1 MSFKKILVANRGEIA
16 VRIIR
21 AAKELGIRTVAVYSE
36 VDRNSLH
43 LQFAD
48 EAVCIGPAPS
58 QESYLNIPQI
68 ISAALI
74 TGVEA
79 IHPGYGFLAENAK
92 FAEICE
98 SHKISFI
105 GPNSQTIT
113 KMGDKIEARRIMKH
127 AGIPIIPGSTKPVE
141 SLKDALRI
149 IEKIDYPIII
159 KAAAGGGG
167 KGVRIVW
174 SRDKLE
180 RALEVASAEANA
192 SFKNPTLYIERYL
205 HEPRHIEIQI
215 LADNYGNVIHLG
227 ERECSIQHRH
237 QKLIE
242 ESPSPA
248 VDDRLR
254 AKMGEAALKAAK
266 AVKYSNVGTVEF
278 LLDKSKN
285 FYFIEMN
292 TRIQVE
298 HPVTETVTGIDL
310 VKEQILLASGKKIR
324 SQFSKKDINLRGH
337 AIECRINATDPD
349 NGFSPCSGK
358 IHSLILPSGIGVR
371 IDTHLYPGYTVP
383 PNYDSLIAKIITYGL
398 TREEAIARMKRAL
411 EECVIEGIK
420 TTIPFHQKV
429 LTHDAFKKGEIHTHF
444 LPYVINV

>member
-1 MSFKKILVANRGEIA
+1 MFKKMLVANRGEIA

-21 AAKELGIRTVAVYSE
+21 AAKELGIRTVAIYSE
-36 VDRNSLH
+36 ADRESLH

-48 EAVCIGPAPS
+48 ESVCIGPASS

-74 TGVEA
+74 TGAEA

-98 SHKISFI
+98 SHGINFI
-105 GPNSQTIT
+105 GPNSQIINQ
-113 KMGDKIEARRIMKH
+113 MGDKIEARRIAKR
-127 AGIPIIPGSTKPVE
+127 ASVPIIPGSTKPIE
-141 SLKDALRI
+141 SLQDTQRI
-149 IEKIDYPIII
+149 IEKIGYPIMI
-159 KAAAGGGG
+159 KATAGGGG
-167 KGVRIVW
+167 KGIRIVR
-174 SRDKLE
+174 SKDELE
-180 RALEVASAEANA
+180 RSLEISAAEANTA
-192 SFKNPTLYIERYL
+192 FKNPSLFIERYL
-205 HEPRHIEIQI
+205 HEPKHVEIQI
-215 LADNYGNVIHLG
+215 VADKHGNMIHLG

-254 AKMGEAALKAAK
+254 TKMGECALKVAK
-266 AVKYSNVGTVEF
+266 AVKYNNVGTVEF
-278 LLDKSKN
+278 LLDKDKN

-298 HPVTETVTGIDL
+298 HPITELTTGIDL
-310 VKEQILLASGKKIR
+310 VKEQIRIAAGEKL
-324 SQFSKKDINLRGH
+324 QFSKKNIKLRGH
-337 AIECRINATDPD
+337 AIECRINASDPD
-349 NGFSPCSGK
+349 NGFSPSSGR
-358 IHSLILPSGIGVR
+358 IQSLILPAGMGVR
-371 IDTHLYPGYTVP
+371 VDTHLYLGYTVP
-383 PNYDSLIAKIITYGL
+383 PNYDSLIAKIITHGT

-411 EECVIEGIK
+411 EECIIEGIK

-429 LTHDAFKKGEIHTHF
+429 LEHEDFKKGQTHTHF
-444 LPYVINV
+444 LSYLTERSPE

>member
-1 MSFKKILVANRGEIA
+1 MFKKILIANRGEIA

-21 AAKELGIRTVAVYSE
+21 AAKELEIRTVAVYSE
-36 VDRNSLH
+36 IDRDSLH
-43 LQFAD
+43 LQYAD
-48 EAVCIGPAPS
+48 EAVCIGPAPV

-74 TGVEA
+74 TGAEA

-98 SHKISFI
+98 NYGISFI
-105 GPNSQTIT
+105 GPTSQTIAR
-113 KMGDKIEARRIMKH
+113 MGNKVEARRIVKQV
-127 AGIPIIPGSTKPVE
+127 GVPIIPGSTKPID

-149 IEKIDYPIII
+149 IEKTGYPVMI
-159 KAAAGGGG
+159 KASAGGGG
-167 KGVRIVW
+167 KGIRIVW
-174 SRDKLE
+174 SKDELE
-180 RALEVASAEANA
+180 RGLALAAAEANA
-192 SFKNPTLYIERYL
+192 AFKNPSLYIERYL
-205 HEPRHIEIQI
+205 HEPRHIEIQVV
-215 LADNYGNVIHLG
+215 ADKYGNMIHLG

-248 VDDRLR
+248 VNDKLR
-254 AKMGEAALKAAK
+254 TKMGEAALKITK
-266 AVKYSNVGTVEF
+266 AVKYTNVGTIEF
-278 LLDKSKN
+278 LLDKKN

-298 HPVTETVTGIDL
+298 HPVTEVISGIDL
-310 VKEQILLASGKKIR
+310 VKEQICLASGEKIR
-324 SQFSKKDINLRGH
+324 SQFKNINLRGH
-337 AIECRINATDPD
+337 AIECRINATNPD
-349 NGFSPCSGK
+349 NDFSPCSGK
-358 IHSLILPSGIGVR
+358 INSLILPGGIGVR
-371 IDTHLYPGYTVP
+371 VDTHIYPEYTVP
-383 PNYDSLIAKIITYGL
+383 SNYDALIAKIITYGL

-420 TTIPFHQKV
+420 TTIPFHQKI
-429 LTHDAFKKGEIHTHF
+429 LDHDAFKKGEIHTHF